1 MRSNPQAP
9 AILLIEKDEVT
20 LEMYQ
25 RELCKSFTVFAQTD
39 TAGIP
44 ALLASQPIQALIIEP
59 EIDHGQGWELIRS
72 LPTLFPGRSIPV
84 IVCSTRDPFGNGSG
98 SRPEAARYLTKPVL
112 PHTLRELTLE
122 LLGSQVVRR
131 NPS

>member
-1 MRSNPQAP
+1 MRSNPLAP

-20 LEMYQ
+20 LEMYE

-39 TAGIP
+39 TAGVP

-72 LPTLFPGRSIPV
+72 LPTIFPSRLIPV
-84 IVCSTRDPFGNGSG
+84 IVCSTREPYGSSSG
-98 SRPEAARYLTKPVL
+98 RSPEAARYLTKPVL
-112 PHTLRELTLE
+112 PQTLREMALE
-122 LLGSQVVRR
+122 VLGAEATRR
-131 NPS
+131 SPL

>member
-1 MRSNPQAP
+1 MPSSPLPP

-20 LEMYQ
+20 LEMYE

-44 ALLASQPIQALIIEP
+44 ELLASQPIQALIIEP
-59 EIDHGQGWELIRS
+59 EIHHGKGWALIRS
-72 LPTLFPGRSIPV
+72 LPTLFPSRLIPV
-84 IVCSTRDPFGNGSG
+84 IVCSTREPYGSG
-98 SRPEAARYLTKPVL
+98 RGPEAARYLTKPVL
-112 PHTLRELTLE
+112 PQTLREMTLE
-122 LLGSQVVRR
+122 VLGSEAVRR

>member
-1 MRSNPQAP
+1 MRANPLAP

-44 ALLASQPIQALIIEP
+44 ELLARHAIRALIIEP

-72 LPTLFPGRSIPV
+72 LPTLFPSRLIPV
-84 IVCSTRDPFGNGSG
+84 IVCSTRDTHGSG
-98 SRPEAARYLTKPVL
+98 RGPEAARYLTKPVL
-112 PHTLRELTLE
+112 PQTLRELALDV
-122 LLGSQVVRR
+122 LGSEAVGRG
-131 NPS
+131 PA